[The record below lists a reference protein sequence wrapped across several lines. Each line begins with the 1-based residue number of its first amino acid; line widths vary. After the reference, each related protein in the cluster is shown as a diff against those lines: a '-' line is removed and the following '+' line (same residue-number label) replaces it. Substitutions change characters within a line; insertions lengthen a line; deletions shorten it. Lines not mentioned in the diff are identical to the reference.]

1 MSALNETEK
10 VNQVHY
16 LEMALRNVLGFFPT
30 YMRPPY
36 TACDDA
42 CQVVLKRM
50 GYHISKY
57 GDLDIDGALLTWSL
71 QSIRMR
77 SIMVR
82 LSCKNHDDKTLRST
96 QIGRWMM

>member
-1 MSALNETEK
+1 MSALNETER

-42 CQVVLKRM
+42 CQVVVKRM

-57 GDLDIDGALLTWSL
+57 GDADVDGALLTWSL
-71 QSIRMR
+71 QFTKMLST
-77 SIMVR
+77 MVR
-82 LSCKNHDDKTLRST
+82 VPCYNHGGKR
-96 QIGRWMM
+96 